1 MFIDELKEDVIAF
14 SKEIGIDKIG
24 FASADVFEEL
34 KQRLKRQQELSY
46 QSGFEKGT
54 IEERTEPRR
63 LLPEAQ
69 SILSVAIAYPSRMKD
84 PPKSTKE
91 KRRGIFCRASWGT
104 DYHVILRNKLEKL
117 AEYLQKRVPDVV
129 TKVMVDTGELS
140 DRAVA
145 ERAGV
150 GFSGKNTSLITP
162 EFGSFVYLG
171 ELMTNIPFVPDEPLE
186 DSCGSCTKCMDAC
199 PTGALVQGG
208 QLNTQRCIAF
218 LTQTK
223 DYLEDEFRVKI
234 GTRVYGCDTC
244 QVVCPR
250 NKQIDFHLHPELEP
264 EPELVKPELKPML
277 RMSNRGF
284 KERFGHMAGSW
295 RGKKPLQRNAIIAL
309 AHYKDQS
316 ALEELIQ
323 VMCHDPRPM
332 IRGTAAWSIG
342 KIGTL
347 EGYQAIEAAMEEE
360 TDENVLF
367 EMEKGLAFN
376 DENVG
381 GAVDKHA

>member
-1 MFIDELKEDVIAF
+1 MFIDELKEDVIAY
-14 SKEIGIDKIG
+14 SQEIGIDKIG

-46 QSGFEKGT
+46 QSGFEKGS

-104 DYHVILRNKLEKL
+104 DYHVILREKLEKL
-117 AEYLQKRVPDVV
+117 ARYLQEKTSDVV

-171 ELMTNIPFVPDEPLE
+171 ELITNIPFVPDEPLE
-186 DSCGSCTKCMDAC
+186 DSCGTCTKCLDAC

-223 DYLEDEFRVKI
+223 DYLEDEFRIKI

-250 NKQIDFHLHPELEP
+250 NKQMDFHLHPELEP

-284 KERFGHMAGSW
+284 REHFGHMAGFW
-295 RGKKPLQRNAIIAL
+295 RGKKPLQRNAMIAL

-316 ALEELIQ
+316 ALDELIQ
-323 VMCHDPRPM
+323 VMCNDPRPM

-342 KIGTL
+342 KIGTQ

-360 TDENVLF
+360 TDEDVLF
-367 EMEKGLAFN
+367 EMEKGRTFS
-376 DENVG
+376 DKTDG
-381 GAVDKHA
+381 KAVDEHA